1 MFVQYG
7 LEPLMYLFYK
17 FVQDILDPS
26 SSPSAE
32 PDDLSWYDKQL
43 EMGSVY
49 AQHALCVF
57 SRDFQDKED
66 GSIDLSQELLFAST
80 TATSLGKLISSGI
93 NSDDGYGNISH
104 MKNPTSCISKG
115 R

>member
-1 MFVQYG
+1 
-7 LEPLMYLFYK
+7 MYFFNK

-26 SSPSAE
+26 STPCAE

-49 AQHALCVF
+49 SQHALCVF
-57 SRDFQDKED
+57 SRDSQDKD
-66 GSIDLSQELLFAST
+66 GFIDLSQELLFAST

-93 NSDDGYGNISH
+93 SSSDGFGNISH
-104 MKNPTSCISKG
+104 MKNPTRCISKG